1 MHSKKKKKK
10 IEGASRRDVR
20 LGGAGAGGCCLLGG
34 EGGRRKRRAGVRGEE
49 VLRSWRKTHSDSGYL
64 NSPGRSPRCRGCTV
78 LWRSTS
84 EFCHHSLLRACV
96 CVRLQFWVFFAC
108 FWGVDVKNGF
118 MCKKYLWQVNEQD
131 MQQRATG
138 QTETCRSCSED
149 TASVHKEH
157 TAYDTLLV
165 VWCYCHLSRLLCIAV
180 LHRLHADI
188 CVCTGENYFIF
199 KNVPRKTVAM

>member
-10 IEGASRRDVR
+10 NWGSKQAW
-20 LGGAGAGGCCLLGG
+20 C
-34 EGGRRKRRAGVRGEE
+34 
-49 VLRSWRKTHSDSGYL
+49 
-64 NSPGRSPRCRGCTV
+64 SPGRSWGRWMLLIRRWGGAPLETSRSERRGGAEELEENTLGLRLPKQSRTVAKMSRVYSSVKINKWVLSPFSVEGMCVCQVTV
-78 LWRSTS
+78 LG
-84 EFCHHSLLRACV
+84 
-96 CVRLQFWVFFAC
+96 FFAC

-149 TASVHKEH
+149 TALVHKEH

-165 VWCYCHLSRLLCIAV
+165 VWCYCYLSRLLCIAV
-180 LHRLHADI
+180 LHRLHAGI

-199 KNVPRKTVAM
+199 KNVPRKSVAM